1 MGWGWDVV
9 IRVMGEGGWGG
20 RSFMFSYIRVFHF
33 SCSYFSFVFVFVFL
47 FVFFSSSFVLSLLA
61 CIYTKK
67 HLPTVLSL
75 GYYPPSEKS
84 VDDILSNCK
93 VE

>member
-1 MGWGWDVV
+1 MGWGWNVV
-9 IRVMGEGGWGG
+9 IRVMGERGWGG

-33 SCSYFSFVFVFVFL
+33 SCSYFSFVV
-47 FVFFSSSFVLSLLA
+47 VFFSFVLSLLTY
-61 CIYTKK
+61 IYTKK

-75 GYYPPSEKS
+75 GYYPPPEKS

-93 VE
+93 TE